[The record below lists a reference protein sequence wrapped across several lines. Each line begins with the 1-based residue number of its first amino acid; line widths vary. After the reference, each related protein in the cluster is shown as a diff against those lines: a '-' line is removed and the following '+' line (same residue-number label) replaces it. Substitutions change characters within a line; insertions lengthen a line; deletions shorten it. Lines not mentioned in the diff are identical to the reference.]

1 MHASDEVDRNSDS
14 TNSDSAVDSGR
25 NILVLDIEGFEG
37 PIDVLLKLARDQKV
51 DLIHISI
58 LQLAEQY
65 LAFVGEI
72 RKQNL
77 ELAADYLVMAAWLAY
92 LKSKLLLPDLPGDDE
107 PSGEELA
114 NALAFQLR
122 RLEAMREAG
131 KELFNRKQL
140 GIDFFSRGGPEDFVP
155 NYIEIT
161 DVNLFQL
168 LTAYITHVKRK
179 ETRNALRIEPF
190 PTYSLEDSMRR
201 LEGFL
206 KIGVDWESLWKYLP
220 ENITDDFFGRSAVA
234 STLVASL
241 EMVKQGKL
249 VIRQK
254 FTFGPIYLSS
264 KLKKTKSNK
273 ELP

>member
-1 MHASDEVDRNSDS
+1 MHASDEVDRGFDN
-14 TNSDSAVDSGR
+14 TNSGSAVESGR
-25 NILVLDIEGFEG
+25 KILVLDIEGFEG

-51 DLIHISI
+51 DLVHISI

-92 LKSKLLLPDLPGDDE
+92 LKSKLLLPDLPGDGE

-140 GIDFFSRGGPEDFVP
+140 GIDFLPRGRPEDFVP

-168 LTAYITHVKRK
+168 LKAYITHVKRK

-190 PTYSLEDSMRR
+190 PTYSLEDAMRR

-264 KLKKTKSNK
+264 KLKKTKY
-273 ELP
+273 